1 MEKQIFTVQNGA
13 EYYGV
18 SKSLIYKLA
27 HYKKVPYSKPN
38 RKTIFFLKE
47 DLDNYFLG
55 NRIEAKPQFNVQEEA
70 ANYILESSVK

>member
-1 MEKQIFTVQNGA
+1 MGKEVFTVQNGA
-13 EYYGV
+13 DYYGV

-55 NRIEAKPQFNVQEEA
+55 NRIEAKPQIDIEA
-70 ANYILESSVK
+70 ETANYILKSYSK